1 MKHRRPLAV
10 VLAALL
16 FSGSLVP
23 VVLAVEDDGSDGDA
37 ISPRENALAVGPVEI
52 PVWLVTFM
60 KSMTG
65 GAIQTCTVIS
75 VTNQGTQSCPTSVDF
90 LFGDGILACTTTQT
104 VEPGET
110 WDHCS
115 RDVKGAI
122 VTCNAT
128 CRPGLTLAEGRA
140 IVRTTA
146 ACKPK
151 IAVYPRVYY
160 TSAGDGAV
168 QAIANVNVVRI
179 NKANAGD

>member
-23 VVLAVEDDGSDGDA
+23 LVLAAEDDGSDGDA
-37 ISPRENALAVGPVEI
+37 ISSRQNTLAVGPVEI

-60 KSMTG
+60 KSTTG

-75 VTNQGTQSCPTSVDF
+75 VTNQGTKSCPTSVDF
-90 LFGDGILACTTTQT
+90 LFGDGSLACTTTRT

-110 WDHCS
+110 WEHCS

-128 CRPGLTLAEGRA
+128 CSPGLTLAEGRA
-140 IVRTTA
+140 IVRTTP

-160 TSAGDGAV
+160 TSAGDGVV
-168 QAIANVNVVRI
+168 QAIADVNVVKI
-179 NKANAGD
+179 DKANAGD

>member
-1 MKHRRPLAV
+1 MKHRRPLSI

-16 FSGSLVP
+16 FSGTLGP
-23 VVLAVEDDGSDGDA
+23 IVLAAEDDGSDGDA
-37 ISPRENALAVGPVEI
+37 LSLRENALAVGPVET

-75 VTNQGTQSCPTSVDF
+75 VTNQGARSCPTSVDF
-90 LFGDGILACTTTQT
+90 LFGEGSLACTTTLT
-104 VEPGET
+104 IEPGQT
-110 WDHCS
+110 WEHCS

-128 CRPGLTLAEGRA
+128 CSPGLTFTEGRA
-140 IVRTTA
+140 IVRTTLV
-146 ACKPK
+146 CKPK

-160 TSAGDGAV
+160 TSAEDGVV
-168 QAIANVNVVRI
+168 QAIADVNVVRI